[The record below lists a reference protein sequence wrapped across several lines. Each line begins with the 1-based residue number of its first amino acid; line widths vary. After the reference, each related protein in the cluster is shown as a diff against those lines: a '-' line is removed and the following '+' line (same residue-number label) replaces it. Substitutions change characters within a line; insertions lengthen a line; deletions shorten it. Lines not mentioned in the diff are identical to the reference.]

1 MSYEVV
7 FNSSRRSGRDSKLIV
22 RANDS
27 NEIQIH
33 ITNSNGDSEVICLER
48 LAASKL
54 AKELRRQISY
64 LQD

>member
-7 FNSSRRSGRDSKLIV
+7 FNSSQRSGRDSKLIV
-22 RANDS
+22 RVNDL

-33 ITNSNGDSEVICLER
+33 TIDSKGDEQVICLER

-64 LQD
+64 LQ